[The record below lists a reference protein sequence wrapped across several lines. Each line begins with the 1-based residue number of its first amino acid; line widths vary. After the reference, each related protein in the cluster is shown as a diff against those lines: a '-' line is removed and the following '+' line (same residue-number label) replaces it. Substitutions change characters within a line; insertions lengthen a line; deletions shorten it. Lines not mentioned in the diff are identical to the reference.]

1 MSLTKFQEERIMEKR
16 LYSNSSV
23 LFSRENL
30 LRPGNYE
37 AHGTLGIVL
46 TPFTWRNHY
55 GDLHRLTCYLSSN
68 MSEFMLDLSTTVLC
82 SFWQGHHPGCVE
94 VCHTALGPRSHG
106 CSCVVGEMELEI
118 SCHPRCQWSLNRKVL
133 KVEQQHYL

>member
-1 MSLTKFQEERIMEKR
+1 MEKR

-46 TPFTWRNHY
+46 TPFTWGSAQTH
-55 GDLHRLTCYLSSN
+55 LLP
-68 MSEFMLDLSTTVLC
+68 VL
-82 SFWQGHHPGCVE
+82 QLV
-94 VCHTALGPRSHG
+94 
-106 CSCVVGEMELEI
+106 
-118 SCHPRCQWSLNRKVL
+118 
-133 KVEQQHYL
+133 